1 MNEKCDRIWE
11 LDALREGRLGEKDAV
26 AFDRHLKTCAD
37 CTQEKI
43 FVERVRAV
51 AAELPAYEPS
61 ELELR
66 RLRTRVLRSAALGER
81 RSATRPGK
89 RVAGLAAFV
98 AAAAAAWLIV
108 GQRSTA
114 PVVAPTVPTAVV
126 GANEPTPPAVV
137 PALAG
142 TVTPASGA
150 VWTQTRNGGEE
161 HVTLG
166 DGALH
171 VHVRHQEAGERF
183 LVDLPDAT
191 VEVRGTTFDVEAR
204 SGHATRV
211 AVEEGVVV
219 LTRSGNADVV
229 LHAGETWT
237 PPRVG
242 TAIEKPTTTVVAAS
256 KPATPAAPSQV
267 DDGSSAYADAVAQFR
282 LGEYASAADAFDA
295 YVTHY
300 PNGSEREDA
309 MYLSAVSLVRAGRA
323 DAAARTAEKLLAA
336 FPSSFHAKE
345 ASILVARAARDRG
358 DCAKARVV
366 LAPWL
371 GDPGDA
377 EAKATLRSCAP

>member
-26 AFDRHLKTCAD
+26 AFERHLKTCAD

-43 FVERVRAV
+43 FVEKVRAV

-66 RLRTRVLRSAALGER
+66 RLRTRVLRSAALGDR
-81 RSATRPGK
+81 RAVAHPSR
-89 RVAGLAAFV
+89 RVAGVVAFAA
-98 AAAAAAWLIV
+98 ASAAAAWLAIAHR
-108 GQRSTA
+108 GAAPTAASTA
-114 PVVAPTVPTAVV
+114 ATSVV
-126 GANEPTPPAVV
+126 GASEPVTPVVV

-142 TVTPASGA
+142 TVTPANGA
-150 VWTQTRNGGEE
+150 TWTQTRNGNEE

-166 DGALH
+166 EGTLH
-171 VHVRHQEAGERF
+171 VHVRHQEPGERF

-219 LTRSGNADVV
+219 LARRGRADVT
-229 LHAGETWT
+229 LHAGESWM

-242 TAIEKPTTTVVAAS
+242 VATDKPTVAAAS
-256 KPATPAAPSQV
+256 KPSNPATTTPS
-267 DDGSSAYADAVAQFR
+267 DDGSSAYADAVAAFQR
-282 LGEYASAADAFDA
+282 GDYASAAGGFDA
-295 YVTHY
+295 YVTRF
-300 PNGSEREDA
+300 PNGGEREDA

-323 DAAARTAEKLLAA
+323 DAAARAAEKLLAA
-336 FPSSFHAKE
+336 YPSSFHAKE

-358 DCAKARVV
+358 DCAKARAV